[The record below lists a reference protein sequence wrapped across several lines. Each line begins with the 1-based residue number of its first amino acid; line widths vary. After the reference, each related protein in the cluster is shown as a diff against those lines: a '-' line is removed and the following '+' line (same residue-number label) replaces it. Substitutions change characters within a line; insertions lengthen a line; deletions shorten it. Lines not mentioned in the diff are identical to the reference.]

1 MVGRIPEAPIKTFCK
16 GNSCQDCSF
25 NANDSKQLDKH
36 MNIQYVVKEE
46 RKKTGRL
53 ETLLAIKGVDIKQNR
68 QERVGG
74 GERCGA

>member
-1 MVGRIPEAPIKTFCK
+1 
-16 GNSCQDCSF
+16 
-25 NANDSKQLDKH
+25 

-46 RKKTGRL
+46 RKKTERL

-74 GERCGA
+74 GERYGA